1 MDQLA
6 QRGKKM
12 ISSLLNDRYLIE
24 AELGR
29 GGMGIVYSG
38 RDTLLYRDIAVKVL
52 LSTGLGTEGQAR
64 LLREARAAAGLNH
77 PGIVSVYDVGV
88 IEPEVGERATGFIVM
103 ELVKGETL
111 ARKRPETF
119 EEILEIVDQ
128 VCAALD
134 HAHHQGVIHRDLKP
148 ENIAI
153 TPDNQVKLMDFGLA
167 KTAADRSLEESSG
180 ISGSLP
186 YIAPEVVLGQQAS
199 EQGDLYALGVIFYE
213 LVAGRLPFEGYDLA
227 AVLTQMLHSP
237 AIPPS
242 TYNDRIPPLADAL
255 ILRLLR
261 KSPQKRPIS
270 AEEVRLQLEQIRQ
283 SQLGST
289 LPELAGPGGLD
300 RLVRGRLVG
309 RKAEMANLV
318 DMWRQSMAGAGQFV
332 LVSGEPGIGKSRL
345 LQELAGYANIS
356 GGDVIKGACFAGSGM
371 PYMPFSEII
380 AAALSGRPDPDLPKE
395 VLADLLALAPDM
407 RLHYPQ
413 IKTRPSVVS
422 GVDQQR
428 LFEAVVLL
436 LVAHS
441 LRGPLLLIIDDLHW
455 ADSGTLALLQ
465 HLSQRVRQRSIMIAG
480 TYREVDLTDE
490 RPTKLYL
497 DHFYQERLARRF
509 KLSRLDFWET
519 RELLATLFTSSV
531 SEAFARN
538 IFQETEGNPFFI
550 EEVCKALIDS
560 GRLTFEAGSWQYAG
574 IRPFEIPQGI
584 RLAIQSRVDKLSDRE
599 QNVLQSAA
607 LLGREFEYDLLRTI
621 VSLDE
626 EQLIDILTTAISV
639 QLIEEVP
646 QRIHPGAATR
656 QTKQRISF
664 SFTHALIHTTLLESL
679 GTLGRQRRQ
688 LRVAQALEAAYPGR
702 QQLMAPLLGRY
713 FAEAGAGEKAIHY
726 LLMSGDAARDVFAFD
741 EAITAY
747 SQALMFL
754 EELDD
759 NGRTA
764 RTFMKLGL
772 VYHNTF
778 LFEKASQA
786 YERGFDL
793 WQHPPIG
800 LDSPKLQPPQTLFTH
815 ILSLLTID
823 PSRSMHFSGSK
834 IIHQLFTG
842 LVEMGSNQEI
852 VPGVAR
858 RWQMLDGGRRYLF
871 YLREESRWSDGRPLT
886 AHDFVYAWRR
896 ALDPTS
902 GEFPAELLYD
912 IRGAQAYHRGGEND
926 AATIGVEALDDW
938 TLAIELEGP
947 ASYFLHLLT
956 QYVAMPLPSHIIER
970 WRERWTDPAHMVS
983 NGPFL
988 LESWKP
994 GEQLSLVRNQ
1004 AYQSRISGNVAR
1016 VHIRFIDDPA
1026 VAQNL
1031 YRAGELD
1038 CLDLTPLFSPEALKL
1053 ARRQFPDEYFSGP
1066 TPSVTF
1072 LAFNLVQPPFDN
1084 PQIRLAL
1091 ALATDRSQI
1100 ANIALDGLYRTASGG
1115 FIPPGIPGHSPGL
1128 GIAYH
1133 PEQAAKL
1140 LAEEGYPG
1148 GVGLPELII
1157 RVTGGAI
1164 YAAISETLQS
1174 MWKRNLGVE
1183 LSFAPLTPGTKC
1195 HLTLA
1200 SVVPEYPDPDGY
1212 LRVNSWGP
1220 VTGWNNETFN
1230 KLVDEARRIP
1240 DREERFTMYRQAEQ
1254 LLIGELSLFPLTYGR
1269 FHTLLKPWV
1278 GNYPLNPLA
1287 IPIWRDVL
1295 IENRQGKRPV

>member
-1 MDQLA
+1 
-6 QRGKKM
+6 M

-88 IEPEVGERATGFIVM
+88 LEPEVGERATGFIVM

-111 ARKRPETF
+111 ARRKPDTF

-153 TPDNQVKLMDFGLA
+153 TPEKQVKLMDFGLA
-167 KTAADRSLEESSG
+167 KTTADRSLEESTG

-186 YIAPEVVLGQQAS
+186 YIAPEVILGQQAS
-199 EQGDLYALGVIFYE
+199 EQGDLFALGVIFYE
-213 LVAGRLPFEGYDLA
+213 LVAGRLPFEGDDLA

-242 TYNDRIPPLADAL
+242 TYDDRIPPLADAL

-261 KSPQKRPIS
+261 KSPKNRPDS
-270 AEEVRLQLEQIRQ
+270 AEEVRLQIEQIRQ
-283 SQLGST
+283 SQPGSSFA
-289 LPELAGPGGLD
+289 EIAGPGVLD
-300 RLVRGRLVG
+300 RLVRGRLIG
-309 RKAEMANLV
+309 RKADLAGLV
-318 DMWRQSMAGAGQFV
+318 DMWRQSMAGVGHFV

-371 PYMPFSEII
+371 PYMPFTEII
-380 AAALSGRPDPDLPKE
+380 ATALSGRPDPALPKE
-395 VLADLLALAPDM
+395 VLAELLAIAPEM

-413 IKTRPSVVS
+413 IKTSLPAVS
-422 GVDQQR
+422 GADQQR

-441 LRGPLLLIIDDLHW
+441 LSGPLLLIIDDLHW

-465 HLSQRVRQRSIMIAG
+465 HLSRRVRQRPIMIAG
-480 TYREVDLTDE
+480 TYREVDLTDD

-497 DHFYQERLARRF
+497 DRFYQERLARRI

-531 SEAFARN
+531 SEPFARN

-574 IRPFEIPQGI
+574 IGPFEIPQGV
-584 RLAIQSRVDKLSDRE
+584 RLAIQSRVDRLSDRE

-607 LLGREFEYDLLRTI
+607 LLGREFEYDLLRSI

-626 EQLIDILTTAISV
+626 EQLIDILTTTISV

-646 QRIHPGAATR
+646 QRIHPGPETQLAKR
-656 QTKQRISF
+656 RLSF

-688 LRVAQALEAAYPGR
+688 LRVAQALEAAFPER

-713 FAEAGAGEKAIHY
+713 FAEAGAGEKAIYY
-726 LLMSGDAARDVFAFD
+726 LLKSGDAARDVFAYD
-741 EAITAY
+741 EAIKAY
-747 SQALMFL
+747 CQALMFL

-759 NGRTA
+759 SARTA

-772 VYHNTF
+772 AYHNTF
-778 LFEKASQA
+778 KFEKASQA
-786 YERGFDL
+786 YEQGFDL
-793 WQHPPIG
+793 WQHAPAG
-800 LDSPKLQPPQTLFTH
+800 VDSPKLPPPQTLFTH
-815 ILSLLTID
+815 IFSLPTID
-823 PSRSMHFSGSK
+823 PSRSMHLSGSK
-834 IIHQLFTG
+834 IIHQLFAG

-852 VPGVAR
+852 IPGIAR

-871 YLREESRWSDGRPLT
+871 YLREDICWSDGQPLT

-902 GEFPAELLYD
+902 GEFPADLLYD
-912 IRGAQAYHRGGEND
+912 VQGARAYHRGGVKD
-926 AATIGVEALDDW
+926 PTVIGVKALGDW

-947 ASYFLHLLT
+947 TSYFLHLLT
-956 QYVAMPLPSHIIER
+956 QFVAMPLPRHIIEQ
-970 WRERWTDPAHMVS
+970 WGERWTDPAHIVS

-988 LESWKP
+988 LESWRP
-994 GEQLSLVRNQ
+994 GEQLTLIPNQ
-1004 AYQSRISGNVAR
+1004 LYRGRVSGNVAR
-1016 VHIRFIDDPA
+1016 VHIRYLSDPG
-1026 VAQNL
+1026 VAQAHYQN
-1031 YRAGELD
+1031 GELD
-1038 CLDLTPLFSPEALKL
+1038 CLELTPLFSPKALKL
-1053 ARRQFPDEYFSGP
+1053 THRQFPDEYFSGP
-1066 TPSVTF
+1066 TPSVSF
-1072 LAFNLVQPPFDN
+1072 LAFNLARPPFDN
-1084 PQIRLAL
+1084 PQIRLAF
-1091 ALATDRSQI
+1091 ASATDRSQI
-1100 ANIALDGLYRTASGG
+1100 ANVALDGLYRPASGG

-1140 LAEEGYPG
+1140 LAEVGHPG
-1148 GVGLPELII
+1148 GVGLPELVV
-1157 RVTGGAI
+1157 RVSGGAI
-1164 YAAISETLQS
+1164 YAAISETLQN
-1174 MWKRNLGVE
+1174 MWKENLGVE
-1183 LSFAPLTPGTKC
+1183 VSFAPLSPGAKC

-1220 VTGWNNETFN
+1220 VTGWRNETFSR
-1230 KLVDEARRIP
+1230 LVDEARRVP
-1240 DREERFTMYRQAEQ
+1240 DWEERITMYRQAEH

-1269 FHTLLKPWV
+1269 FHSLLKPWV
-1278 GNYPLNPLA
+1278 KNYPLNPLA
-1287 IPIWRDVL
+1287 IPIWKDVL
-1295 IENRQGKRPV
+1295 IEDRRDKEPV